1 MTNKNI
7 VVLVDVEKA
16 ISEAF
21 RIGFEAGVKY
31 DKPKTLDGVYRI
43 DEDKYKEI
51 QEASKLVKV
60 ESFSQI
66 KKAVEAHP
74 EMSLGMMYKKK
85 FPFEYKGWMVYKLR
99 INGELK

>member
-7 VVLVDVEKA
+7 VVLTKGD
-16 ISEAF
+16 
-21 RIGFEAGVKY
+21 
-31 DKPKTLDGVYRI
+31 
-43 DEDKYKEI
+43 
-51 QEASKLVKV
+51 KV
-60 ESFSQI
+60 EAYSQI